1 MQRLN
6 KLTHDYFDVIDTE
19 YKAYILGFIFADG
32 CIVDNFSGRQKSLR
46 IEIIETDGYIL
57 LPLIKDVQNK
67 DSYRYKYT
75 PSDIAKGHSPKACV
89 SINSDQLCEKII
101 DLGCKINKTILGL
114 DFPNID
120 KDLIRHFI
128 RGFFDGDGCITA
140 NLTKNTYTRV
150 STRELKKPF
159 SPKVR
164 KRIYLVN
171 TDLQFL
177 QDVISN
183 IESEVPFE
191 GKLQWSSRINNVRVH
206 KVGIEHQKDV
216 QKVKDYLYKDA
227 TIFLKRKFDK
237 FNMTIS
243 SLAGDTSSEGS
254 ETT

>member
-6 KLTHDYFDVIDTE
+6 KLNHSYFDVIDTE

-32 CIVDNFSGRQKSLR
+32 CIVDNFNGRQKSLR

-57 LPLIKDVQNK
+57 LPLIKDIQNK
-67 DSYRYKYT
+67 DSYRYKYA
-75 PSDIAKGHSPKACV
+75 PSAIAKGHSPKACV

-101 DLGCKINKTILGL
+101 NLGCKINKTTLGL

-128 RGFFDGDGCITA
+128 RGFFDGDGCITS

-150 STRELKKPF
+150 STKKLKNPF
-159 SPKVR
+159 SPKLR
-164 KRIYLVN
+164 KRVYLVN

-177 QDVISN
+177 QDVIFN

-191 GKLQWSSRINNVRVH
+191 GKLQWSYKINNVRVH

-216 QKVKDYLYKDA
+216 QKVQDYLYKDA

-243 SLAGDTSSEGS
+243 SQAEDTSSEGS